1 MAGFETAPPVAAMS
15 NLDLWFRRMTLGD
28 VERVMKIEQEVYEF
42 PWTERI
48 FSDCIR
54 VGYYCWLALQ
64 QQNIVGHAVISV
76 TAGESHMLNLSIAS
90 EHQGKGFGRQFIEFL
105 ISEAQAKQAQT
116 MLLEVRP
123 SNTAAINCYNA
134 AGFNEIGS
142 RKDYYPAREGRED
155 ALLFARQ
162 IVATDDALN

>member
-1 MAGFETAPPVAAMS
+1 MS
-15 NLDLWFRRMTLGD
+15 EPALSFRRMTLTD
-28 VERVMKIEQEVYEF
+28 LEQVMKVEREVYDF

-54 VGYYCWLALQ
+54 VGYLCWLALRGAEV
-64 QQNIVGHAVISV
+64 VGHAVISV
-76 TAGESHMLNLSIAS
+76 TAGESHMLNLSIARDCQR
-90 EHQGKGFGRQFIEFL
+90 QGYGRQFIEFL
-105 ISEAQAKQAQT
+105 VGEALARQAHT

-123 SNTAAINCYNA
+123 SNTAAINCYNS

-142 RKDYYPAREGRED
+142 RKDYYPAPGGRED

-162 IVATDDALN
+162 ISPSSESASG